1 MRRVGLVLKRDKPEA
16 VTIAQELGR
25 WLAERGHTL
34 VMTPLHAD
42 AVPGASVVADAELAT
57 AVDLLVVLGGDG
69 TLLHGAGLLGA
80 RPVPVLGVN
89 LGRLGFLAPFSP
101 NDARDALARAC
112 DGTLATENRMRLRM
126 TLHHDGDTVDRLA
139 LNDVVIAQGAMA
151 RLVDLEATLDG
162 RRLTQFRADGLI
174 VATPTG
180 STAYNLAA
188 GGPIVAPGQGAMVI
202 TPICPHTLSNR
213 PLVVPATV
221 RVTVRLT
228 SPIQSVMV
236 TVDGQW
242 AFPLGAGDHVEIG
255 QGDPLILYRS
265 EKTYF
270 EILREKLGW
279 GG

>member
-42 AVPGASVVADAELAT
+42 AVPGASVVADVELAT

-80 RPVPVLGVN
+80 RPVPV
-89 LGRLGFLAPFSP
+89 SP
-101 NDARDALARAC
+101 ADARDALARAC

-126 TLHHDGDTVDRLA
+126 TLHHDGETVDRLA

-151 RLVDLEATLDG
+151 RLVDLEATIDG

-174 VATPTG
+174 LIASSPDANASTRDTHSTPK
-180 STAYNLAA
+180 
-188 GGPIVAPGQGAMVI
+188 
-202 TPICPHTLSNR
+202 
-213 PLVVPATV
+213 PA
-221 RVTVRLT
+221 VTC
-228 SPIQSVMV
+228 
-236 TVDGQW
+236 
-242 AFPLGAGDHVEIG
+242 
-255 QGDPLILYRS
+255 
-265 EKTYF
+265 
-270 EILREKLGW
+270 
-279 GG
+279 